1 MNKLFA
7 PLLLSLAVLAAS
19 ACGAVRQSA
28 PSVTDSTRI
37 EVRAETVTVHDTAF
51 VELPVI
57 MERIQTMDT
66 TSTLENTYAKSE
78 AVVTAGILHHS
89 LETKSVKVP
98 VKVETQ
104 IVYRDSLV
112 YKDRVETK
120 TVEVPRQLTWW
131 QKTKM
136 KLGLAFIILIF
147 IAILYLILKFSNLL
161 TFKRL

>member
-1 MNKLFA
+1 MRLTS
-7 PLLLSLAVLAAS
+7 LLAFVFLLT
-19 ACGAVRQSA
+19 ACATLRQT
-28 PSVTDSTRI
+28 PSVTDSTRV
-37 EVRAETVTVHDTAF
+37 EVRTEKVTVHDTAY

-78 AVVTAGILHHS
+78 ATVTAGILHHS

-98 VKVETQ
+98 VEVETQ

-112 YKDRVETK
+112 YKDRIETK
-120 TVEVPRQLTWW
+120 TVQIERQLTWW

-136 KLGLAFIILIF
+136 KLGVAFLILIV
-147 IAILYLILKFSNLL
+147 IAILYLFLKFSNIL
-161 TFKRL
+161 TLKRL

>member
-7 PLLLSLAVLAAS
+7 PLFLSLAALAAS
-19 ACGAVRQSA
+19 SCGAVRPAA
-28 PSVTDSTRI
+28 PSVTDSTRV
-37 EVRAETVTVHDTAF
+37 EVRTETVTVHDTAY

-57 MERIQTMDT
+57 VERVQTTDT

-78 AVVTAGILHHS
+78 ATVSAGILHHS
-89 LETKSVKVP
+89 LETKPVKVP
-98 VKVETQ
+98 VEVEKQ

-112 YKDRVETK
+112 YKDRVDTK

-136 KLGLAFIILIF
+136 KLGVAFLILIV